1 MKREKLYSNKNSNVI
16 INFKSENLVVD
27 WISFNIQ
34 GLPDRVIIASGLSK
48 HFTPHVLIDGEPNM
62 SYHGFKKSIKFLS
75 GNIEDLKVTGSGL
88 RLFSLV
94 KMPLIVITLSKLR
107 KLVGRL

>member
-1 MKREKLYSNKNSNVI
+1 MV

-34 GLPDRVIIASGLSK
+34 GLPDPETIASGLSK
-48 HFTPHVLIDGEPNM
+48 YFTPHILIDGEP
-62 SYHGFKKSIKFLS
+62 
-75 GNIEDLKVTGSGL
+75 
-88 RLFSLV
+88 
-94 KMPLIVITLSKLR
+94 KMPLIVITLLKLR